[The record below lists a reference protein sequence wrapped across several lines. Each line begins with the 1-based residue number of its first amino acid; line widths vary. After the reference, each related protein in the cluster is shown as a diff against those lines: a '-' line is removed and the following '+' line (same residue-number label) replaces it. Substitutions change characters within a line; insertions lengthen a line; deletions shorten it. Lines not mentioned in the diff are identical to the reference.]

1 MWCVQWAALCKLNS
15 ARFHFFWRL
24 QTGCLKSPK
33 KIDNS
38 SSQMLLLGVIPHM
51 LYVSFICYLS
61 CRWCDVCCV
70 EQFLAMFCLL
80 IYFEEGDT
88 VPQSRQRRVSCQLT
102 NGCTFHSINS
112 FLPVS
117 YISPIFAFAT
127 FFSFLCVLCQY
138 FYNVCNV
145 PQSRSA
151 GGGPGWE
158 PSRGRRCQTCWLTFC
173 VPTKLR
179 IKVINQGFISF
190 RWFYNFVIGRSKRDY
205 LDIYFLFVFNKTK
218 ACTFFI

>member
-1 MWCVQWAALCKLNS
+1 MLWGLITPSFSGQVILTYKIWGVIPGSSIWLEELS
-15 ARFHFFWRL
+15 RFHFFWRL

-117 YISPIFAFAT
+117 YISPFFAFAT

-145 PQSRSA
+145 PQSRRTGAAQGGSRA
-151 GGGPGWE
+151 GAA
-158 PSRGRRCQTCWLTFC
+158 FA
-173 VPTKLR
+173 KLA
-179 IKVINQGFISF
+179 
-190 RWFYNFVIGRSKRDY
+190 D
-205 LDIYFLFVFNKTK
+205 
-218 ACTFFI
+218 

>member
-1 MWCVQWAALCKLNS
+1 MS
-15 ARFHFFWRL
+15 EI
-24 QTGCLKSPK
+24 TK

-117 YISPIFAFAT
+117 YISPIFAFLHLPLFSHFCA
-127 FFSFLCVLCQY
+127 FFVSISIMYAMCHKAGAPVGAQGG
-138 FYNVCNV
+138 
-145 PQSRSA
+145 SRA
-151 GGGPGWE
+151 GAAAA
-158 PSRGRRCQTCWLTFC
+158 
-173 VPTKLR
+173 KLA
-179 IKVINQGFISF
+179 
-190 RWFYNFVIGRSKRDY
+190 D
-205 LDIYFLFVFNKTK
+205 
-218 ACTFFI
+218 